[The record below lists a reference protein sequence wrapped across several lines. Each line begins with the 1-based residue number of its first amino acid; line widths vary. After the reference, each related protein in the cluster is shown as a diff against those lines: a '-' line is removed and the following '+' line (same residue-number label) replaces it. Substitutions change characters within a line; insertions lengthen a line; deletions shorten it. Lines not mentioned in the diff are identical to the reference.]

1 METPGESPDLIP
13 PIFGIFKSVSING
26 VHNWTNHTVG
36 KFLDPR
42 QNWLQPEEFTKGNN
56 TSRGKGVANSLL
68 PWLNGW
74 HGLWP
79 QWCLELLEFICLH
92 PSKYIASNFKD
103 GQTKK
108 GCLKNQG
115 FMYIPGLISLISI
128 CKPLQIF
135 RANFYHCILILYDQ
149 EWRIILLNFF
159 HSYLFLKRTQYLH
172 ELDSYT

>member
-42 QNWLQPEEFTKGNN
+42 QNWLQPEEFNKGKQLIK
-56 TSRGKGVANSLL
+56 RKGGCKQFAPLIKWLTWSLT
-68 PWLNGW
+68 PV
-74 HGLWP
+74 
-79 QWCLELLEFICLH
+79 CLESLEFICLH

-149 EWRIILLNFF
+149 E
-159 HSYLFLKRTQYLH
+159 
-172 ELDSYT
+172 